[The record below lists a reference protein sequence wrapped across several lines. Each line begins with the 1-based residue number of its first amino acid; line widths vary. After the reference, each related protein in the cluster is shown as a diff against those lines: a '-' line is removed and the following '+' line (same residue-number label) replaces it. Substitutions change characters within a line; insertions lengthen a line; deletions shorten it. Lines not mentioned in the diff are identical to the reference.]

1 MPGALSRR
9 TFLWVA
15 GVAGVGLVLVGPSL
29 FARWQTSSQRNF
41 RVVEPGV
48 LYRSGQMDVGG
59 LRRAVHDYGLRTIVT
74 LREAGDSSVRVQQ
87 EEDYC
92 QKDGINYVSLPVR
105 AWSVREGEAEAPA
118 MENVRQLLSILR
130 DKRNH
135 PVLIHC
141 FAGIHRTGIYV
152 AVCRME
158 RDGWDLDH
166 ALQEMRACGYTE
178 YDQHDDVKSFLGTY
192 VPGRK

>member
-1 MPGALSRR
+1 M
-9 TFLWVA
+9 
-15 GVAGVGLVLVGPSL
+15 VLAS
-29 FARWQTSSQRNF
+29 WQLTSQRNF
-41 RVVEPGV
+41 RVVEPGI
-48 LYRSGQMDVGG
+48 LYRSGQMDILG
-59 LRRAVHDYGLRTIVT
+59 LTRTVHDYGIRTIVC
-74 LREAGDSSVRVQQ
+74 LREAGDVGRMAQK
-87 EEDYC
+87 EEEWARKEC
-92 QKDGINYVSLPVR
+92 LNYHSLPVR
-105 AWSVREGEAEAPA
+105 AWYAREGETEAGA

-166 ALQEMRACGYTE
+166 AMQEMRSCGYTE
-178 YDQHDDVKSFLGTY
+178 VERHNDVMEFLTGY
-192 VPGRK
+192 RVGQK